1 MILTISFAAGHHRGP
16 DDHSSPQEHGS
27 VPVDSY
33 IQANADIE
41 YWQDA
46 KALES

>member
-1 MILTISFAAGHHRGP
+1 MLTISFAAGHHRGP
-16 DDHSSPQEHGS
+16 DHNSPQEFGS

-46 KALES
+46 KALKPYA